1 MTDEFRH
8 RTRLDVRFR
17 DVDAFGHVNN
27 AVFLSF
33 VEQARIRYL
42 IEVLG
47 RPITLTDVAELPL
60 ILARLE
66 IDYRT
71 PIFYGE
77 PLEVLT
83 RVDWIGGS
91 SFGMSHQVIAGDD
104 RHCAAELVTVL
115 VSYDYATGRPIAV
128 PADWRRAF
136 ESAEG
141 RALQRES
148 KGVR

>member
-77 PLEVLT
+77 PVEVAT

-91 SFGMSHQVIAGDD
+91 SFGMSHQVVAGED

-128 PADWRRAF
+128 PADWRRAL

>member
-1 MTDEFRH
+1 VTDEFRH

-77 PLEVLT
+77 PAEVAT

-91 SFGMSHQVIAGDD
+91 SFGMSHQVVAGED
-104 RHCAAELVTVL
+104 RHCAPALVTVL

-128 PADWRRAF
+128 PAEWRRAL